1 METSTNFSFNLPS
14 RDNDDIA
21 DINQISDNFRIIDEK
36 LAIDQTFS
44 ETSENPQSGTAIA
57 GVLSGYVS
65 AEVGKGLSSNDY
77 TDEEKEKLAGI
88 EEGAEVNAPADTT
101 YNPESANAQSG
112 IAVAQAVETCSPA
125 IVTDSDTGKTLS
137 IPDSSESVM
146 RGLTAYG
153 ESVQDGTPAPDSP
166 VEIVS
171 IENPAISVYG
181 KNLIPAT
188 EISQTVN
195 GITFTSLGDGTIT
208 MNGTSMA
215 TASITIPF
223 QSSLHSG
230 TYTLSFNN
238 SEALG
243 NNNVY
248 ALIRDDSGAYENF
261 ILYANV
267 QNATKTITIN
277 QDKTNIMLIVL
288 TGTTLN
294 SFTIRPQLEVG
305 SVATPYEP
313 YIEPQTVTLPYTF
326 RGLKNSSGDWV
337 ARDEL
342 RVGNGKVEIVRNVG
356 YLVCTSNLTWA
367 KSSVTATDLY
377 YYTNSELFG
386 DSTNSTVFPKC
397 THFIAQW
404 DNVVGHFYIA
414 GGRAYFNYAEY
425 GTTTLEDWKTFL
437 DTANMSII
445 WASNKGTVE
454 DITATESGQA
464 LLALKSN
471 YPSTSVISDIDLD
484 ITYKADTKNY
494 IDNKIA
500 ALTALTLEG

>member
-57 GVLSGYVS
+57 GVLSGYVPAEVGKGLSSNDFTDEDKKKLYSALQDEDIDQTYNPESANAQSGTAIAEVLSGYVS

-88 EEGAEVNAPADTT
+88 EEGAEVNAPVDTT

-112 IAVAQAVETCSPA
+112 IAVAQAIDTCSPA
-125 IVTDSDTGKTLS
+125 IVITSDTAKTLS
-137 IPDSSESVM
+137 IPDSSESAIK
-146 RGLTAYG
+146 GLTAYG
-153 ESVQDGTPAPDSP
+153 ESTQDGTPTTDSP
-166 VEIVS
+166 VEIESV
-171 IENPAISVYG
+171 ENPVISVYG

-208 MNGTSMA
+208 MNGTSTA
-215 TASITIPF
+215 TASIIIPF

-248 ALIRDDSGAYENF
+248 ALIRDDLGAFENF
-261 ILYANV
+261 ILYANLA
-267 QNATKTITIN
+267 NATKTTTIN
-277 QDKTNIMLIVL
+277 QDKTNIMFIVL
-288 TGTTLN
+288 AGTTLN

-313 YIEPQTVTLPYTF
+313 YIEPQTVTVPYTF
-326 RGLKNSSGDWV
+326 AEGDRLILNNGIVKVNISG
-337 ARDEL
+337 E
-342 RVGNGKVEIVRNVG
+342 E
-356 YLVCTSNLTWA
+356 T
-367 KSSVTATDLY
+367 
-377 YYTNSELFG
+377 
-386 DSTNSTVFPKC
+386 
-397 THFIAQW
+397 
-404 DNVVGHFYIA
+404 
-414 GGRAYFNYAEY
+414 
-425 GTTTLEDWKTFL
+425 
-437 DTANMSII
+437 
-445 WASNKGTVE
+445 
-454 DITATESGQA
+454 DITATETGQA
-464 LLALKSN
+464 LLALKTN
-471 YPSTSVISDIDLD
+471 YPTTSVISDIDLD